1 MKEISLLLN
10 FLTIWKTTIIMTK
23 ITAAIT
29 AVGKYV
35 PEYVLTNKELETMV
49 ETNDEWITSRTG
61 IKERRVLKGDGLGTS
76 YMAIKAAEELLQK
89 SDTNPEEIDL
99 IIVGTATPDLPI
111 ASTAAYVA
119 SEIGA
124 VNAFGYDLQAACSSF
139 LFGMST
145 AASYIESGRYKKVLL
160 IGADKMSSIIDYKD
174 RATCIIFGDGAG
186 AVMFE
191 PNCDGLGLKDE
202 YLRSDGVGRDF
213 LRIEA
218 GGSLMP
224 TTIETVEN
232 KKHFVYQEGKTVFKY
247 AVSNMADVAE
257 KMLTRNNLTD
267 DDIQWLVAHQAN
279 KRIIEAT
286 ANRVGV
292 PSEKVM
298 MNIQNYGNTTSAT
311 LPLLLAD
318 YESQLKKGDNLIFA
332 AFGGGFTWGAAYVKW
347 AYNS

>member
-1 MKEISLLLN
+1 
-10 FLTIWKTTIIMTK
+10 MTK
-23 ITAAIT
+23 ITAAIS

-35 PEYVLTNKELETMV
+35 PEYVLTNKELESYV

-61 IKERRVLKGDGLGTS
+61 IKERRILKGEGLGTS
-76 YMAIKAAEELLQK
+76 FMAIKASEDLIKK
-89 SDTNPEEIDL
+89 SNIDPKEIDL
-99 IIVGTATPDLPI
+99 VIVATATPDLPI

-119 SEIGA
+119 TEIGA
-124 VNAFGYDLQAACSSF
+124 TNAFGYDLQAACSSF
-139 LFGMST
+139 LYGMST
-145 AASYIESGRYKKVLL
+145 ASAYIASGRYKKVLL
-160 IGADKMSSIIDYKD
+160 IGADKMSSIIDYSD

-186 AVMFE
+186 AVLFE
-191 PNCDGLGLKDE
+191 PNNEGLGLQDE

-218 GGSLMP
+218 GGSQMP
-224 TTIETVEN
+224 TTAETVAN

-257 KMLTRNNLTD
+257 KMLTRNNLTEP
-267 DDIQWLVAHQAN
+267 DIQWLVAHQAN

-286 ANRVGV
+286 AKRVGV
-292 PSEKVM
+292 PAEKVM
-298 MNIQNYGNTTSAT
+298 INIHKYGNTTSAT

>member
-1 MKEISLLLN
+1 
-10 FLTIWKTTIIMTK
+10 MTK
-23 ITAAIT
+23 ITAAIS

-35 PEYVLTNKELETMV
+35 PEYVLTNKELESYV

-61 IKERRVLKGDGLGTS
+61 IKERRILKGEGLGTS
-76 YMAIKAAEELLQK
+76 FMAIKASEDLIKK
-89 SDTNPEEIDL
+89 SNIDPKEIDL
-99 IIVGTATPDLPI
+99 VIVATATPDLPI

-119 SEIGA
+119 TEIGA
-124 VNAFGYDLQAACSSF
+124 TNAFGYDLQAACSSF
-139 LFGMST
+139 LYGMST
-145 AASYIESGRYKKVLL
+145 ASAYIASGRYKKVLL
-160 IGADKMSSIIDYKD
+160 IGADKMSSIIDYSD

-186 AVMFE
+186 AVLFE
-191 PNCDGLGLKDE
+191 PNNDGLGLQDE

-218 GGSLMP
+218 GGSQMP
-224 TTIETVEN
+224 TTAETVAN

-257 KMLTRNNLTD
+257 KMLTRNNLTEP
-267 DDIQWLVAHQAN
+267 DIQWLVAHQAN

-286 ANRVGV
+286 AKRVGV

-298 MNIQNYGNTTSAT
+298 INIHKYGNTTSAT

-318 YESQLKKGDNLIFA
+318 YERQLKKGDNLIFA
-332 AFGGGFTWGAAYVKW
+332 AFGGGFTWGAAYLKW
-347 AYNS
+347 GYNS